1 MRKYKMN
8 FDTCLKKIREA
19 RPCCQPNSG
28 FEKQLREYQK
38 TLGINWN
45 DLNNIPKLI
54 DTIVFYLKYDNI
66 SEDDL
71 KISFLFKHNSDFLLM
86 RECY

>member
-1 MRKYKMN
+1 MRKYKLD

-45 DLNNIPKLI
+45 DPNNIAILI
-54 DTIVFYLKYDNI
+54 DTIVNYLMYDIN
-66 SEDDL
+66 EGDL
-71 KISFLFKHNSDFLLM
+71 KISFLFKHNSDFLFV